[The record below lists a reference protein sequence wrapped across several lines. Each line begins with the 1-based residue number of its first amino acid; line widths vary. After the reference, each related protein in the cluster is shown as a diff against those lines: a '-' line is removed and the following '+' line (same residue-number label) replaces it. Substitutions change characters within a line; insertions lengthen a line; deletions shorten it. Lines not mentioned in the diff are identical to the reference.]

1 MSHGR
6 DPLDHR
12 CRVRAARAAR
22 SRLDLEVELGRLR
35 EEHTALTQ
43 LADRIVAFLKTAHG
57 DDSAEAVQALE
68 DAVAEA
74 IAR

>member
-1 MSHGR
+1 MDETRWTTDAESELHELR
-6 DPLDHR
+6 A
-12 CRVRAARAAR
+12 RV
-22 SRLDLEVELGRLR
+22 LDLEVELGRLR

-57 DDSAEAVQALE
+57 DDSAEAVKALE
-68 DAVAEA
+68 DAAAEA

>member
-1 MSHGR
+1 MDETRWTTDAESELHELR
-6 DPLDHR
+6 A
-12 CRVRAARAAR
+12 RV
-22 SRLDLEVELGRLR
+22 LDLEVELGRLR

-68 DAVAEA
+68 DAAAEA